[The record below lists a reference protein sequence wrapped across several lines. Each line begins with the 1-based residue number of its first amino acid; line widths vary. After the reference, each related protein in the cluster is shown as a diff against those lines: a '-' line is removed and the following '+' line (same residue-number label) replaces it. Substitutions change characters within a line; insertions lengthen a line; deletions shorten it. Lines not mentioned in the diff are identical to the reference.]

1 MNFLDKD
8 GLSYFW
14 GKIKN
19 KFAKPSTVTPKPNG
33 TANVGTDTGY
43 ARGDHIHPSQTSVSG
58 NAGTATKLATARNI
72 NGVAFD
78 GTKDITVADNTKL
91 PLTGGTLTGP
101 LKWGGNAALP
111 AHSGLKYI
119 LGIDAFADGGQTKYI
134 NIGDMSVGKASTATK
149 ATQDSAGQQINTTYL
164 KNVNVPG
171 QIITLTKGDG
181 TTTKV
186 KGFTTTPNNATSN
199 TWTKLGTF
207 DNTVQG
213 DGGEIWIFGGQGQN
227 NATNQN
233 MWAHLLIK
241 HGYQGTNIS
250 TTNYVAATYEIFTP
264 PSQASKYKD
273 VKFKVFC
280 TAVGKID
287 VWVYF
292 PFNYSRAYYY
302 PAGQYG
308 SFTAINTQTTTE
320 PLESAENGVLQPIAG
335 GIIASS
341 SNGVSIDNVIKDL
354 SISGRTIT
362 YTKGDGTTGTL
373 TTQDNN
379 TWTKVSTT
387 ADGYISKL
395 SGNSA
400 QWLNGNGAWSTPTA
414 ANVGALATTTKG
426 AANGVAELDANGK
439 VPTAQ
444 LPSYV
449 DDVLEYAAKANFPT
463 TGETGKIYIDLSNNK
478 TYRWSGST
486 YTEIS
491 PSLAL
496 GTTSSTAFRGD
507 YGNAAYTHAVTN
519 KGSAFSSGLYKITT
533 NAEGHVTAA
542 VAATKSDIGLG
553 NVSNTADSSKTV
565 AKANTLTTARNI
577 NGVAFDGSKD
587 ISINKLVTIDVTG
600 QTIDWNTF
608 SFANGYTEGI
618 WNSKTDGGASNFT
631 NLAVQGQ
638 ACRIELKLIRFNNA
652 TDFIQIQEQLLGA
665 SKALYRRY
673 CTNGTWTAWVKV
685 SVNGVAVSATSAATA
700 TKATQ
705 DSDGRQI
712 NTSYLRKSG
721 DYLNTHPENSGTII
735 PFMNNDIAFLAK
747 RGGTAKVFYDGVE
760 QTINTDSMFDA
771 SATYWNINPTGITNV
786 VIELTLHK
794 TFTWTNTIYVDNGS
808 NGWRAKNI
816 KIEVINT
823 NYADDVWTVKL
834 DKTNVT
840 TGQNFVTFGHTPVGA
855 SGNGGGFNKVRFTF
869 SSWKSATIF
878 RIAQLGIVMYG
889 SNGLRETSMSRGI
902 DDQVY
907 RSITPANNNSY
918 NLGTSSNMWKDIY
931 ATNFHGALDG
941 TASNASK
948 VNNLTVQTAVP
959 ANAKFTDTTYTGTN
973 GVTVSGTTISNS
985 GVRSIA
991 TGTSNGTISVNTNG
1005 TSANVTVK
1013 GLAAAAYKAVD
1024 TTIASGSTS
1033 TNLPTSAAVA
1043 TLVNTIKGASVTS
1056 QATNVTCTLPDNL

>member
-91 PLTGGTLTGP
+91 PLTGGTLTGSLVIKGAAANNP
-101 LKWGGNAALP
+101 LQTRGIIGSDGNGTPAELHLQYGVNAPIKLGNAAGY
-111 AHSGLKYI
+111 SI
-119 LGIDAFADGGQTKYI
+119 SADGGTYSGTA
-134 NIGDMSVGKASTATK
+134 NKATTATK

-227 NATNQN
+227 SATNQN

-264 PSQASKYKD
+264 PSQASKYKN

-449 DDVLEYAAKANFPT
+449 DDVLEYAAKAKFPT

-618 WNSKTDGGASNFT
+618 WNSKTDGGANNFT
-631 NLAVQGQ
+631 NLAVKGQ
-638 ACRIELKLIRFNNA
+638 SCRIELKLIRFNNT

-673 CTNGTWTAWVKV
+673 CSNGTWSAWVKV
-685 SVNGVAVSATSAATA
+685 SVNGVAVS
-700 TKATQ
+700 
-705 DSDGRQI
+705 
-712 NTSYLRKSG
+712 
-721 DYLNTHPENSGTII
+721 
-735 PFMNNDIAFLAK
+735 
-747 RGGTAKVFYDGVE
+747 
-760 QTINTDSMFDA
+760 
-771 SATYWNINPTGITNV
+771 
-786 VIELTLHK
+786 
-794 TFTWTNTIYVDNGS
+794 
-808 NGWRAKNI
+808 
-816 KIEVINT
+816 
-823 NYADDVWTVKL
+823 
-834 DKTNVT
+834 
-840 TGQNFVTFGHTPVGA
+840 
-855 SGNGGGFNKVRFTF
+855 
-869 SSWKSATIF
+869 
-878 RIAQLGIVMYG
+878 
-889 SNGLRETSMSRGI
+889 
-902 DDQVY
+902 
-907 RSITPANNNSY
+907 
-918 NLGTSSNMWKDIY
+918 
-931 ATNFHGALDG
+931 
-941 TASNASK
+941 ASNASK

-959 ANAKFTDTTYTGTN
+959 ANAKFTDTTYTGAN

-1024 TTIASGSTS
+1024 TTIASGSKS